1 MTAPTLIPQSSAIE
15 VTGGIQRTLSVF
27 PLDSDGDRLI
37 EIREGDDDAGIYLDA
52 HGVRVLRQALG
63 ERSESAPPADEPFDL
78 DLDWNRSA
86 VAAAIHFEK
95 EISFSYD
102 KGEGVIE
109 QRWLFPKA
117 SYDAPNGT
125 VITGDDTDRNDV
137 RAFRL
142 DRIRG
147 EVVIR

>member
-1 MTAPTLIPQSSAIE
+1 MTTTTIPQTPNA
-15 VTGGIQRTLSVF
+15 
-27 PLDSDGDRLI
+27 LDVPRSMQVSGPDDDGDLLVVVS
-37 EIREGDDDAGIYLDA
+37 EDGREAGLYLDA
-52 HGVRVLRQALG
+52 HGVNVLKRALS
-63 ERSESAPPADEPFDL
+63 EPTESAPPADEPFE
-78 DLDWNRSA
+78 LDWNRAA

-109 QRWLFPKA
+109 QRRLFPKA
-117 SYDAPNGT
+117 SYDAPNGI
-125 VITGDDTDRNDV
+125 VITGDDPDRNDV

-142 DRIRG
+142 DRIQG

>member
-1 MTAPTLIPQSSAIE
+1 MTETVIPQAAYVVDTIE
-15 VTGGIQRTLSVF
+15 RNLKIEGPDEQGDTLVVVSE
-27 PLDSDGDRLI
+27 DG
-37 EIREGDDDAGIYLDA
+37 REAGLYIDA
-52 HGVRVLRQALG
+52 HGVSVLRRALS
-63 ERSESAPPADEPFDL
+63 EPTESAPPADEPFDL
-78 DLDWNRSA
+78 DWNRSA
-86 VAAAIHFEK
+86 AAAAIHFEK

-109 QRWLFPKA
+109 QRRLFPKA

-125 VITGDDTDRNDV
+125 VIMGDDPDRNDV

-142 DRIRG
+142 DRIQG